1 MSDSVSEVSAVTNTV
16 RFPGI
21 PTTADGSGTVSWVE
35 THITQGAC
43 AYPITSSTVMGSNY
57 AQAVANGQTNLWG
70 DKLIFMEPES
80 EHSSASAAEG
90 YAVAGGRVTNFTSGQ
105 GLILMKEVLY
115 VISGKRLPV
124 VFHIGARA
132 LTSQG
137 LNVHAGHD
145 DIMGVADTGWG
156 IIIGK
161 NAQAAGDL
169 ALIARRAAED
179 SQTPFLNAQDGFL
192 TTHTIEN
199 VLLPEPELMKEY
211 IGSPSDKLTNLMDPS
226 IPMMSGVVQNQ
237 DSYMKGKIAQRF
249 FYDRV
254 KPILKAAMDE
264 YYELTGRRYDLIEPY
279 KMDDAEYAIVC
290 MGGMAETAEV
300 TCDYMRD
307 ELGLKVGVVHVTSFR
322 PFPGPELVDALRHV
336 KGVAVVER
344 MDNPLGQSN
353 PLTAELKAAFADALI
368 GTEGYPRIHRV
379 PVIYS
384 GAAGL
389 GSRDVRP
396 GDFIAAINNMI
407 AEGPRFFTMG
417 ISHPTALDNSF
428 DPDVRTPGSFSMRG
442 HSVGGFG
449 SVTTNKVIATIVGD
463 LFNLYVQA
471 YPKYGSEKKGLPT
484 TYYMTAS
491 EEPIRTHCE
500 MNFVEF
506 VPLND
511 VNAFS
516 TGNPLKGLQPG
527 GTVFMQ
533 ASNTDPKMVWD
544 NIPAYARRII
554 RDKKLRVL
562 YLDAAGIARTV
573 ASVVDLQVRMQGIVL
588 LGVFL
593 KSTPFL
599 EQRNLSQDE
608 LMAGVEKSLRKY
620 FGKRSEQVIQDNLT
634 CVRRG
639 FAEVQEIPTELIEQ
653 DLSVA
658 TVQQQFVKDIMQSG
672 VIACRPTTPLARV
685 AKAMDEQKLASIV
698 VVDNDGVLQ
707 GLVSST
713 DLLRAKSNGHGSNG
727 NGSNGHVNG
736 RANGNGAAHDWST
749 LPTGDVMNRNV
760 ITTSPHELLSDAVN
774 KLINGSADRL
784 VVVEQENGH
793 SKPVGTVLASD
804 LARSA

>member
-1 MSDSVSEVSAVTNTV
+1 MSDSDRKQV

-43 AYPITSSTVMGSNY
+43 AYPITSSTVMGANY

-90 YAVAGGRVTNFTSGQ
+90 FAVAGGRVTNFTSGQ

-115 VISGKRLPV
+115 VISGKRLPI

-156 IIIGK
+156 IVIGK

-169 ALIARRAAED
+169 ALICRRAAED

-199 VLLPEPELMKEY
+199 VLLCEPELMKSY
-211 IGSPSDKLTNLMDPS
+211 IGAPGEKLYNLMDPK

-237 DSYMKGKIAQRF
+237 DSYMKGKIAQRY

-254 KPILKAAMDE
+254 KPILKNAMDE
-264 YYELTGRRYDLIEPY
+264 FYALTGRSYDLVEPY
-279 KMDDAEYAIVC
+279 RMDDADYALVC

-300 TCDYMRD
+300 TCDYMRS

-322 PFPGPELVDALRHV
+322 PFPGPEIVAALRNV
-336 KGVAVVER
+336 EAFAVIER
-344 MDNPLGQSN
+344 MDNPMGQSN
-353 PLTAELKAAFADALI
+353 PLTAEIKAAFADALV
-368 GTEGYPRIHRV
+368 GTEGYPRVHRM

-396 GDFIAAINNMI
+396 GDFIAAVQNMI
-407 AEGPRFFTMG
+407 DEGPRFFTLG
-417 ISHPTALDNSF
+417 IIHPLALDSSN
-428 DPDVRTPGSFSMRG
+428 DPDVRPDGAFSMRG

-484 TYYMTAS
+484 TYYMTAA

-516 TGNPLKGLQPG
+516 TGNPLKGLQSG
-527 GTVFMQ
+527 GTVFVQ
-533 ASNTDPKMVWD
+533 ASNTDPKLVWE

-554 RDKKLRVL
+554 REKELRVL
-562 YLDAAGIARTV
+562 YLDAAGIARAV
-573 ASVVDLQVRMQGIVL
+573 ASVLDLQVRMQGIVL

-599 EQRNLSQDE
+599 ERRNIGQDE

-639 FAEVQEIPTELIEQ
+639 FAEVQQIPQAIIDGSNEQ
-653 DLSVA
+653 LAESEKVVSDL
-658 TVQQQFVKDIMQSG
+658 MHHR
-672 VIACRPTTPLARV
+672 VIACRPTTPLAKV
-685 AKAMDEQKLASIV
+685 AKALAEQQIDSIV
-698 VVDNDGVLQ
+698 VVDNEGNLQ
-707 GLVSST
+707 GTLSNT
-713 DLLRAKSNGHGSNG
+713 DLLRAQSGNGNG
-727 NGSNGHVNG
+727 THANGVNGSNGTH
-736 RANGNGAAHDWST
+736 ANGSNGTNGHHWGDLPSAAFMRSE
-749 LPTGDVMNRNV
+749 VV
-760 ITTSPHELLSDAVN
+760 TTSPAETLRAAMQ
-774 KLINGSADRL
+774 KLIDHSVDSL
-784 VVVEQENGH
+784 IVVEQENGH
-793 SKPVGTVLASD
+793 SKPVGTLSAAD
-804 LARSA
+804 FARLDQA